1 MNASAAGCAVAA
13 VLVQI
18 AHPLLAGGAL
28 RAATLLAVV
37 LFALAVLAHSAAGYG
52 RRGPVALLVGAGGLG
67 LLVEAV
73 GVRTG
78 IPFGDY
84 GYTGALRPQLLGVPA
99 VVPLAWLMMTYPCLL
114 LGRRLAPAPS
124 ARWLRIALGG
134 WTLAAWDLFLD
145 PQMVA
150 AGYWVW
156 RSPDPHLPGVPQIP
170 LTNYAGWLVVS
181 LVIVAVTDRLLPQ
194 DPRADDAALPVSH
207 AVPGALLAWTWL
219 GSTLANLAFFDRPWV
234 AVYGGLAMALT
245 VTPYLLTALPHPGPH
260 TRPTRTNGQRSK
272 RPAGQI
278 R

>member
-18 AHPLLAGGAL
+18 AHPLLTGDAL

-37 LFALAVLAHSAAGYG
+37 LFALAVLAHSATGYG
-52 RRGPVALLVGAGGLG
+52 PRGPIALLVGAGGLG

-78 IPFGDY
+78 IPFGAY

-114 LGRRLAPAPS
+114 LARRLAPAPS
-124 ARWLRIALGG
+124 VWWLRVALGG

-194 DPRADDAALPVSH
+194 DPRPEDAAQPVPH
-207 AVPGALLAWTWL
+207 AVPAALLAWTWL

-245 VTPYLLTALPHPGPH
+245 VAPYLLTARQRSGLS
-260 TRPTRTNGQRSK
+260 RPTGQAGQTSK
-272 RPAGQI
+272 RPAEQV